1 MMTHCSRVGRDFGD
15 TVKCD
20 CPPDT
25 HKNIINKILLDGI
38 NELSTLHDARVRENV
53 WKHDTLMNMTKWRHC
68 NIF

>member
-53 WKHDTLMNMTKWRHC
+53 
-68 NIF
+68 